1 MTEADRIFER
11 FPEFIREYIFT
22 HRWDSLRAVQVA
34 AARTLFLTDRHLLL
48 TSSTASGKTEAAFFP
63 ILSDLYE
70 RPPMSVGALYICP
83 LKSLIND
90 QFARMDELLDM
101 TGIRVTR
108 WHGDVAQ
115 SHKKKLLENPSG
127 ILQITPE
134 SLEAMLINRS
144 NDILRLFGD
153 LRYVVI
159 DEIHTLTGSDRG
171 NQIICQLS
179 RIGHLIG
186 RTPRRIGLSAT
197 IGDPGLAAAW
207 LAGDSGI
214 PVDVPTFEE
223 GKIRWRL
230 GLEHFY
236 IQNAKTDQ
244 SHLPGDAHTEDGEES
259 EVLLADEALAEE
271 ALAEEVL
278 GKEPPTAPTDYGTAL
293 ELSTAQAVA
302 AAMAEAAAPHVTKN
316 QLDAGYEYMYDC
328 VKDKK
333 SLVFANSR
341 EETEYLCATL
351 RQIAKARGE
360 QDVFLI
366 HHGNLSASIREEAE
380 AKMKDEEIFAVT
392 CATVTMELGIDIGR
406 LERVLQSQAPN
417 SVTSF
422 LQRLGRSGRRGEP
435 PEMMMV
441 FREEDPLPNTPLP
454 QLIPWELLRGIAI
467 IQLYIEERFI
477 EPPGRRKMPMSLLF
491 HQTLSVLAA
500 SGELTPRRLAER
512 VLSLPPFAEVTR
524 EDYRTLMVSMIE
536 HDFLEMTE
544 ERGLIVGM
552 AGERLLKSFKFYAV
566 FKDTED
572 FTVRAGSDEIGTIT
586 TPPPVGDRF
595 ALAGR
600 VWEVEELD
608 IARKLI
614 YVRQV
619 DGKME
624 VSWPGD
630 FGEIHTKILQRMR
643 RILEEDTVYP
653 YLKPNARKRIE
664 VARHVARNT
673 GMLTH
678 SLISLGGYTWC
689 LFPWLGTRS
698 FRTLRK
704 FIARNASLCK
714 ISNLEFEG
722 CYYMTFRM
730 ERGNDYD
737 LLTHLCGIVD
747 TDGID
752 CEALVQSGEVPLF
765 EKYDEHVP
773 ADLLRRAFAADRLRA
788 DEAEA
793 RLREILS
800 EY

>member
-1 MTEADRIFER
+1 MTDADRIFER
-11 FPEFIREYIFT
+11 FPAFIREYIFS
-22 HRWDSLRAVQVA
+22 HKWDSLRAVQVA
-34 AARTLFLTDRHLLL
+34 AAESLFLSDHHLLL
-48 TSSTASGKTEAAFFP
+48 TTATASGKTEAAFFP
-63 ILSDLYE
+63 ILSELWKN
-70 RPPMSVGALYICP
+70 PPESVGVLYIAP

-90 QFARMDELLDM
+90 QFSRMDELLEM
-101 TGIRVTR
+101 SEIPVTR

-115 SHKKKLLENPSG
+115 SHKKKLLDKPRG

-153 LRYVVI
+153 LRYIVI
-159 DEIHTLTGSDRG
+159 DEIHTLMGSDRG
-171 NQIICQLS
+171 NQIICQLA

-186 RTPRRIGLSAT
+186 RTPRRVGLSAT
-197 IGDPGLAAAW
+197 IGDPARAAAW
-207 LAGDSGI
+207 LASGTDI
-214 PVDVPTFEE
+214 PTDIPTFEE

-236 IQNAKTDQ
+236 IAGGQASD
-244 SHLPGDAHTEDGEES
+244 GDAAKGQ
-259 EVLLADEALAEE
+259 
-271 ALAEEVL
+271 
-278 GKEPPTAPTDYGTAL
+278 PTRPA
-293 ELSTAQAVA
+293 
-302 AAMAEAAAPHVTKN
+302 
-316 QLDAGYEYMYDC
+316 LDAGYEYMYDC
-328 VKDKK
+328 VKEKK
-333 SLVFANSR
+333 SLVFSNSR

-351 RQIAKARGE
+351 RQIARHRGE

-380 AKMKDEEIFAVT
+380 AKMKDEDIFAVT

-406 LERVLQSQAPN
+406 LERILQSQAPN
-417 SVTSF
+417 SVTGF

-477 EPPGRRKMPMSLLF
+477 EPPNLRRMPMSLLF

-512 VLSLPPFAEVTR
+512 VLSLPPFADVTR
-524 EDYRTLMVSMIE
+524 EDYRTLMLSMVE

-544 ERGLIVGM
+544 EKGLIVGL

-566 FKDTED
+566 FKDSED
-572 FTVRAGSDEIGTIT
+572 FTVRAGSDEIGTVT

-608 IARKLI
+608 VARKLI
-614 YVRQV
+614 YVKQV
-619 DGKME
+619 EGKME

-630 FGEIHTKILQRMR
+630 FGEIHT
-643 RILEEDTVYP
+643 RILERMRQVLTEDTVYP
-653 YLKPNARKRIE
+653 YLKPNAQKRLE
-664 VARHVARNT
+664 VARHLARNT
-673 GMLTH
+673 GMLEH
-678 SLISLGGYTWC
+678 SLVCLGGYTWC

-704 FIARNASLCK
+704 FIARHAGAYK
-714 ISNLEFEG
+714 ISNVEFEG
-722 CYYMTFRM
+722 CYYVTFRM
-730 ERGNDYD
+730 ERGDGHD
-737 LLTHLCGIVD
+737 LISHLAEVVE

-752 CEALVQSGEVPLF
+752 CNALVSAGETPMF
-765 EKYDEHVP
+765 DKYDEHVP
-773 ADLLRRAFAADRLRA
+773 AELLRRAYATDRLRA
-788 DEAEA
+788 DEAE
-793 RLREILS
+793 RRILDIRA